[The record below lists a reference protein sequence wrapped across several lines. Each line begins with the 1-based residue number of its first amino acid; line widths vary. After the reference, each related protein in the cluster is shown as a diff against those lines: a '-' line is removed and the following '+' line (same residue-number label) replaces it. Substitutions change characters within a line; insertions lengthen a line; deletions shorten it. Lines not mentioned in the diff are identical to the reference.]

1 MWECSDHQIGTP
13 QKREVLF
20 ILVGMGQ
27 NLKPKFKDTAAV
39 QRKGGRLVPS
49 VFLAAHLNFATSLLH
64 CIFRLALLPFSETLT
79 LLWFFVILETCF
91 FPCQSFLF
99 LFLSLL
105 SWGDVLKAN
114 IPLCC
119 TAAQTAGYLPRARWW
134 QTDFPNFVASFPT
147 FRQF

>member
-1 MWECSDHQIGTP
+1 MWECSDHQTGTP
-13 QKREVLF
+13 QEREVLF

-79 LLWFFVILETCF
+79 LLWIFVILETSF
-91 FPCQSFLF
+91 FPCQSFFFFVFKSPILGKCF
-99 LFLSLL
+99 EGKYTTSLHSSSDCRL
-105 SWGDVLKAN
+105 PATCKMMAN
-114 IPLCC
+114 
-119 TAAQTAGYLPRARWW
+119 
-134 QTDFPNFVASFPT
+134 
-147 FRQF
+147 